1 MKTLIAAALAATLT
15 AGPASAE
22 DFACGDFTIGFD
34 LSALDALTPILRG
47 EGDAERIRIFGEAV
61 SADPE
66 FYAFLRSMEAYGRAF
81 SSDDTTM
88 VLTPD
93 SEFFEYFDVSP
104 GLGD

>member
-1 MKTLIAAALAATLT
+1 MQDDSERPHCDSRSHATIPSRIAE
-15 AGPASAE
+15 AE
-22 DFACGDFTIGFD
+22 R
-34 LSALDALTPILRG
+34 DAQILRG
-47 EGDAERIRIFGEAV
+47 QGDAERIRIFGEAV